1 MDGADVSPTRVP
13 IAGPAVW
20 TGDEMRAR
28 RDWLIEL
35 TAADLA
41 EIDAAV
47 AHATARRAHI
57 VEIGRD
63 DFPLPRLGP
72 RLMTLRDEILDGRG
86 FVQLRGLAIE
96 GRPRA
101 EIATA
106 YWGIG
111 AHLGK
116 AVSQNAKGHVLGHV
130 RDLGLSP
137 EDPNARIYQTTAR
150 QNFHTDSCDIVGL
163 LCLRTARSGGLS
175 CLVSSA
181 AVFNRMLARRPD
193 LVRALME
200 PVCIDRRGERH
211 ADGRGWWRAAVF
223 NLSGGTLTTIYTR
236 RYIESAQRF
245 PEVPRLTPAYREA
258 LDLFDAICEE
268 PDIRLDIEFR
278 PGDMQFL
285 CNHVVLHDRTAYED
299 WPEPERKRHLLR
311 LWLCPPIGRAL
322 PAEFASRYGS
332 IEIGNRGGIMVPGL
346 ELVAPLEP
354 V

>member
-1 MDGADVSPTRVP
+1 MTGLPAP

-20 TGDEMRAR
+20 TGAAMRAR
-28 RDWLIEL
+28 RDWLFEL
-35 TAADLA
+35 APADIA
-41 EIDAAV
+41 EIAAAV
-47 AHATARRAHI
+47 RSATVRRGDI
-57 VEIGRD
+57 VGIGRD
-63 DFPLPRLGP
+63 DFPLPSLGP
-72 RLMTLRDEILDGRG
+72 RLRALRDEILDGRG
-86 FVQLRGLAIE
+86 FVQLRGLPVDDWPLADL
-96 GRPRA
+96 
-101 EIATA
+101 ATA

-163 LCLRTARSGGLS
+163 LCLRTARRGGLS

-181 AVFNRMLARRPD
+181 TVFNRMLVLRAD

-223 NLSGGTLTTIYTR
+223 NRADDGTLTTIYTR

-268 PDIRLDIEFR
+268 PEVRLDIEFR

-311 LWLCPPIGRAL
+311 LWLCPPVGRAL
-322 PAEFASRYGS
+322 PPEFASRYGS
-332 IEIGNRGGIMVPGL
+332 LEIGNRGGITVPGVQP
-346 ELVAPLEP
+346 VAPLEP